1 MSKTELQWAIE
12 HMQGAL
18 QAFEELDEYI
28 PWRTDE
34 ESDIIS
40 MSAKLDV
47 MLDNILSDLEYEAR
61 ESGNRAFKEA
71 VYRWL

>member
-1 MSKTELQWAIE
+1 
-12 HMQGAL
+12 
-18 QAFEELDEYI
+18 
-28 PWRTDE
+28 
-34 ESDIIS
+34 